1 MEFDDYSD
9 NLSGDMCCSLFFDA
23 SRRFQKLEKKMN
35 KVKFY
40 AIMLA
45 FLAGACVLGYA
56 DAQAAKVV
64 GDPQSTASGG
74 APANMTGGGAPALTE
89 LEKLRIENIG
99 LKNTIISLQK
109 SLLQAQAQ
117 LVDKGGDAI
126 KEVQNALVLDVQK
139 AHPGYT
145 LNGDGALVAIPA
157 PKK

>member
-1 MEFDDYSD
+1 MQYFA
-9 NLSGDMCCSLFFDA
+9 GKGFIFG
-23 SRRFQKLEKKMN
+23 
-35 KVKFY
+35 
-40 AIMLA
+40 LA
-45 FLAGACVLGYA
+45 LGALLAAGVVV
-56 DAQAAKVV
+56 AQ
-64 GDPQSTASGG
+64 GP
-74 APANMTGGGAPALTE
+74 APTTGGGVPQLTE
-89 LEKLRIENIG
+89 LEKVKIENIG

-126 KEVQNALVLDVQK
+126 KETQNMLVLDVQK